1 MALGIIDNG
10 ILYIYI
16 YTCIYTLYM
25 CMCGAALLTTV
36 CCPFIS
42 SIAVPE
48 GLGGRRG
55 GTWEKGGDWRGEKCS
70 GCG

>member
-1 MALGIIDNG
+1 MEY
-10 ILYIYI
+10 YIYI

-55 GTWEKGGDWRGEKCS
+55 GTWEKGEGRSVVGVVKP
-70 GCG
+70 GTLFHKIYI